1 MYRGCYIG
9 PLKCGTWALTQEWA
23 LARDTMVFVTELAIM
38 GLLQHPEFHTSY
50 ATGIFSADIILNSPR
65 KYSKISKQ
73 FWSTIG
79 LKFNRTI
86 IDWREDHFSAH
97 VIAGNF
103 WRDF

>member
-23 LARDTMVFVTELAIM
+23 LAQDTMVFV
-38 GLLQHPEFHTSY
+38 GLLQHPELHASY
-50 ATGIFSADIILNSPR
+50 VTGIFSADIILNSPR

-79 LKFNRTI
+79 MKFSRTI

-97 VIAGNF
+97 VILASYSWFN
-103 WRDF
+103 